1 MSIRPAIL
9 LNFEEVEIMKDET
22 NKVRF
27 GNRTTITIAGILLL
41 LLFSVILLWH
51 GNATSNQAIP
61 AMVAQVYFD
70 GDYRIADG
78 EWQKIVEGE
87 HIPATKGDVT
97 LRGNFH
103 MLTPAGEYIGIYDGG
118 LPIALYTDHIHLT
131 FYEGGNEPYAMD
143 IENPLYG
150 DSACGVHWSAHSFT
164 NSNGEPVEI
173 LIHNPHNFGNETAI
187 DELLSNI
194 AFWSGL
200 DFEKDVLARG
210 EWQRDIGLWVIIV
223 SLLFLG
229 TALFST
235 LINVKNSK
243 IIWLFGIVILFA
255 GTYICYS
262 ADGVSFWSESIV
274 SNTTMLGCSMMFY
287 MLFLSMALVHLLKGT
302 KAIGIITVTV
312 LGLIDAVLFMVP
324 VVTDTLFY
332 DTWLYW
338 VALQLLANLLLFG
351 CLIREFFAATRKERF
366 VYLFSVLPLISF
378 GTDVVMIE
386 FGIWNTGVSSK
397 YVFFVFFIASMVM
410 VLKIIPNNINA
421 LAKAKELE
429 TEKMV
434 LNSQLAESR
443 ISTMMSQIRPHFI
456 YNTLGSIE
464 QLCELDPP
472 KAGELVHNFAK
483 YLRGNFGELD
493 NPKPIFMSQEMEHVH
508 HYINIENVRFPDM
521 TFSFE
526 MRSKDFKLPA
536 LTVQPIV
543 ENAIK
548 HGLMKLEKGGSIRVI
563 SYETDTDYCITVEDD
578 GVGFDT
584 SKLLD
589 EKKHIGIRNIRD
601 RLKVMV
607 GGTLEIE
614 STQGV
619 GTKVLITIPK
629 EGEK

>member
-1 MSIRPAIL
+1 MLSA
-9 LNFEEVEIMKDET
+9 
-22 NKVRF
+22 
-27 GNRTTITIAGILLL
+27 
-41 LLFSVILLWH
+41 VILFWH

-61 AMVAQVYFD
+61 ALVAQVYFD

-103 MLTPAGEYIGIYDGG
+103 MLTPDGEYIGVYNGD

-131 FYEGGNEPYAMD
+131 FYEGENEPYVMD
-143 IENPLYG
+143 MENPLYG
-150 DSACGVHWSAHSFT
+150 DSACGAHWSAHSFT
-164 NSNGEPVEI
+164 NESEAPIEI
-173 LIHNPHNFGNETAI
+173 LIHNPHRFGNETAV
-187 DELLSNI
+187 DALLSNM

-200 DFEKDVLARG
+200 DFEKGVLERG
-210 EWQRDIGLWVIIV
+210 EWQRNIGLWVIIV

-262 ADGVSFWSESIV
+262 SDGVSFWSESIV
-274 SNTTMLGCSMMFY
+274 SNTTILGCSMMFY

-302 KAIGIITVTV
+302 KAIGIITVAV

-324 VVTDTLFY
+324 VLTDTLFY

-351 CLIREFFAATRKERF
+351 CLAREFFVATGKERF

-378 GTDVVMIE
+378 GTDAVMIE

-526 MRSKDFKLPA
+526 MRSKDFRLPA

-629 EGEK
+629 EGQK

>member
-1 MSIRPAIL
+1 MNSKKTKSRF
-9 LNFEEVEIMKDET
+9 LN
-22 NKVRF
+22 
-27 GNRTTITIAGILLL
+27 TTTLKIFGILLI
-41 LLFSVILLWH
+41 LFAAIVLLWR

-61 AMVAQVYFD
+61 ALVAQVYFD
-70 GDYRIADG
+70 GEYRIADG
-78 EWQKIVEGE
+78 PWQQIVEGE

-103 MLTPAGEYIGIYDGG
+103 MLTPDGEYVGVYNGDM
-118 LPIALYTDHIHLT
+118 PIAFYTDHINLT
-131 FYEGGNEPYAMD
+131 FYEDENEPYVMD

-150 DSACGVHWSAHSFT
+150 SSACGVCWVAHSLT
-164 NSNGEPVEI
+164 SEKPVEI
-173 LIHNPHNFGNETAI
+173 LIHNPHSFGNETAI

-200 DFEKDVLARG
+200 DFEKGVLESG
-210 EWQRDIGLWVIIV
+210 ESQRNIGLFFVIV

-235 LINVKNSK
+235 LIHVKNSRV
-243 IIWLFGIVILFA
+243 IWLLGIVILFA
-255 GTYICYS
+255 GTYLSYS

-274 SNTTMLGCSMMFY
+274 SNTTLLGCSMIFY
-287 MLFLSMALVHLLKGT
+287 MLFLSLALVHLLKGT
-302 KAIGIITVTV
+302 KMVGTITVV
-312 LGLIDAVLFMVP
+312 ALGLINTVLFVLP
-324 VVTDTLFY
+324 ILTDIYFY

-338 VALQLLANLLLFG
+338 AAAQILTNMVLLG
-351 CLIREFFAATRKERF
+351 CLAREFFAAKGKERL
-366 VYLFSVLPLISF
+366 VYIWSTLPLISF
-378 GTDVVMIE
+378 GIDVVMIDL
-386 FGIWNTGVSSK
+386 GIWNTGVSSK
-397 YVFFVFFIASMVM
+397 YVFFVFFVAAMIM

-434 LNSQLAESR
+434 LNAQLAESR

-493 NPKPIFMSQEMEHVH
+493 NPKPILMSQEMEHVR

-526 MRSKDFKLPA
+526 MKSEDFSLPA

-548 HGLMKLEKGGSIRVI
+548 HGLMKLEKGGSIRVV
-563 SYETDTDYCITVEDD
+563 SYETDTDYCICVEDD

-584 SKLLD
+584 NKLLD

-629 EGEK
+629 EVGK